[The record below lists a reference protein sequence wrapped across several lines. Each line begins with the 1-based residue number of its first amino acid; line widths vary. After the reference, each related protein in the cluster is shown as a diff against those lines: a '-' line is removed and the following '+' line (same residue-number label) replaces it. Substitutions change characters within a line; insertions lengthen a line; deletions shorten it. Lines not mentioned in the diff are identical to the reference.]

1 MKITKVEAHIVSV
14 PMKIPYTTA
23 LAEKKSTEAVVVIV
37 ETDEGHRGLGQA
49 AASAPRYSPFDEF
62 PFEVVLTVRERLAPA
77 VLGEDTRDLATIH
90 RKMEAAA
97 RGHVYAHTTIDV
109 AVHDILGQAQGLPVY
124 RLLGGRVRDRIPLVA
139 PHLGFMAPAELARIS
154 KDYVSR
160 GYRHINLRAGFG
172 LETDKRML
180 GAVREAVG
188 DGVGLDIDFSQSLSL
203 HQGRPDMAIAYVR
216 ALEGFGLN
224 SVEQPL
230 ASGDLEGMARIAEAI
245 DTPLI
250 ADESVFS
257 LDDLQRVIE
266 RRAADIVKIK
276 IVKTGGLWPAR
287 KWIAVGEAAGLSFT
301 VGHGI
306 AAGIQNAA
314 EAHLAFT
321 ITNLKMPGEM
331 NGYLRVQDDVT
342 AADLHLDGTDLLP
355 PQTPGL
361 GTTLD
366 PEKLSRYALR

>member
-1 MKITKVEAHIVSV
+1 MKITKVEAHVVSV

-23 LAEKKSTEAVVVIV
+23 LAEKKTTEAVIVVV
-37 ETDEGHRGLGQA
+37 ETDEGLRGLGQA
-49 AASAPRYSPFDEF
+49 AASAPRYAPFDEF
-62 PFEVVLTVRERLAPA
+62 PAEVVLTVRERLVPA
-77 VLGEDTRDLATIH
+77 VLGEDPRDLSTIH
-90 RKMEAAA
+90 RKMGAAA

-109 AVHDILGQAQGLPVY
+109 AIHDILGQSQGVPVW
-124 RLLGGRVRDRIPLVA
+124 RLLGGRVRERIPLVA
-139 PHLGFMAPAELARIS
+139 PHFGFMTPEELARLATS
-154 KDYVSR
+154 YVGQ

-188 DGVGLDIDFSQSLSL
+188 GGVGLDIDFSQSLTL
-203 HQGRPDMAIAYVR
+203 HQGRPDAAIAYVR
-216 ALEGFGLN
+216 ALEAFGLN

-230 ASGDLEGMARIAEAI
+230 AGGDLEGMARLAEAI

-287 KWIAVGEAAGLSFT
+287 KWVAVGEAAGLSFT

-321 ITNLKMPGEM
+321 IANLKVPGEM

-342 AADLHLDGTDLLP
+342 AGDLTLDGTDLLP
-355 PQTPGL
+355 PTAPGL
-361 GTTLD
+361 GATLD
-366 PEKLSRYALR
+366 PEKLRRYALR